1 MAKRFSFATFATLAG
16 LVACGTAAVAQ
27 NIPAKTAEEEDVER
41 IADLVL
47 ANHILADQGI
57 LDGFG
62 HVSVRSAKNPNHY
75 FISRSR
81 APALVTTADIMEYD
95 LDDHPI
101 DAQGRNP
108 YVERFIHSEIYK
120 VRPDV
125 QAVVHSHSPAIIP
138 FGVADVPLRPVSHMG
153 GFLIKEV
160 PVFDVRDAGGD
171 ETDMLIRNKELGAAL
186 AAKLGNGTAVLL
198 RGHGDAVVGQSIKHA
213 VLHAIYAEF
222 NARIEAEALRL
233 GGKVKFLNEVEAKK
247 VGAVNDGVVDRPW
260 EIWKNQALS
269 RSQSR

>member
-1 MAKRFSFATFATLAG
+1 
-16 LVACGTAAVAQ
+16 
-27 NIPAKTAEEEDVER
+27 
-41 IADLVL
+41 VL

-81 APALVTTADIMEYD
+81 APALVTTDDIMEYD
-95 LDDHPI
+95 FDDHPI
-101 DAQGRNP
+101 NAQGRNP

-138 FGVADVPLRPVSHMG
+138 FGVTEVPLRPISHMG

-160 PVFDVRDAGGD
+160 PVFEIREAGGD
-171 ETDMLIRNKELGAAL
+171 ETDMLI
-186 AAKLGNGTAVLL
+186 
-198 RGHGDAVVGQSIKHA
+198 
-213 VLHAIYAEF
+213 
-222 NARIEAEALRL
+222 
-233 GGKVKFLNEVEAKK
+233 
-247 VGAVNDGVVDRPW
+247 
-260 EIWKNQALS
+260 
-269 RSQSR
+269 

>member
-16 LVACGTAAVAQ
+16 LVASGTAGVAQ
-27 NIPAKTAEEEDVER
+27 NTPAKTAEEEDVER
-41 IADLVL
+41 IGDLVL

-81 APALVTTADIMEYD
+81 APALVTAADIMEYD
-95 LDDHPI
+95 IDDHPI
-101 DAQGRNP
+101 DARGRKP

-138 FGVADVPLRPVSHMG
+138 FGVSDVPLRPVSHMG

-160 PVFDVRDAGGD
+160 PVFDIRDAGGE
-171 ETDMLIRNKELGAAL
+171 ETDMLIRNKDLGAAL
-186 AAKLGNGTAVLL
+186 AAKLGSGTAVLL
-198 RGHGDAVVGQSIKHA
+198 RGHGDAVVGQSVKHA

-222 NARIEAEALRL
+222 NARIETEALRL
-233 GGKVKFLNEVEAKK
+233 GGKVKFLNEAEARKI
-247 VGAVNDGVVDRPW
+247 AEVNDGAVERPW
-260 EIWKNQALS
+260 ELWKNQALFRSPS
-269 RSQSR
+269 R